1 MGTWGVSKK
10 ELIGRLVDCLDETE
24 GDFDTKTLLE
34 TANFLRFYCPTSTSL
49 KKNERNWKKMLKGLE
64 KGEFD

>member
-10 ELIGRLVDCLDETE
+10 ELVDNLTDCLDNIE

-34 TANFLRFYCPTSTSL
+34 ALEFMKFYCPTSDSASS
-49 KKNERNWKKMLKGLE
+49 LE
-64 KGEFD
+64 KLWGRKLKFLFSEKAE